1 VFGIVEDMMTRAV
14 LGVLSACFLVGCSTR
29 DASVLGGDPVK
40 VTSRAEACTLSASTA
55 LAGKVVFDIS
65 NSGTEPMVFSVLANN
80 EVTVI
85 AASGNVAPGSE
96 ETLKTTLMPGGFMT
110 ACTAVGSDKKIL
122 NPFEVTGENL
132 K

>member
-1 VFGIVEDMMTRAV
+1 MMARAV
-14 LGVLSACFLVGCSTR
+14 LGVLITCCLVGCSTR

-40 VTSRAEACTLSASTA
+40 VTSRAGACTLSASTA
-55 LAGKVVFDIS
+55 LAGKVVFDVS
-65 NSGTEPMVFSVLANN
+65 NSGKEPMIFSVLANN

-85 AASGNVAPGSE
+85 AASGNVEPGSK
-96 ETLKTTLMPGGFMT
+96 ETLKTTLMPGGFLM
-110 ACTAVGSDKKIL
+110 ACTVVGSGKQIR

>member
-1 VFGIVEDMMTRAV
+1 MMARAV
-14 LGVLSACFLVGCSTR
+14 LGFVGATLLVGCSTR

-40 VTSRAEACTLSASTA
+40 VSSGAEACTLSASKS
-55 LAGKVVFDIS
+55 LAGKVVFDVS
-65 NSGTEPMVFSVLANN
+65 NTGSEAITFVVLANN

-85 AASGNVAPGSE
+85 AASAQIAPGDNA
-96 ETLKTTLMPGGFMT
+96 TLKTTLMPGGFVT
-110 ACTAVGSDKKIL
+110 ACKPVGASNEFR